1 MDSVFSGSLFFGG
14 ALTLLAC
21 GAGALIQRKL
31 KWMNPMVF
39 AIAAIIIF
47 LKVFG
52 ISYETYDEGAKYIS
66 YLLTPVTVALAIP
79 LYRQLN
85 VLKHHAKEIFA
96 GIIAGVLSSMG
107 SVVGLAVLFELPHE
121 E

>member
-47 LKVFG
+47 LKVFN

-66 YLLTPVTVALAIP
+66 YLLTPCL
-79 LYRQLN
+79 LYTSRC
-85 VLKHHAKEIFA
+85 V
-96 GIIAGVLSSMG
+96 
-107 SVVGLAVLFELPHE
+107 
-121 E
+121 